1 MKKIPQ
7 KSSSRSEPL
16 CIFATLELIAKHLG
30 YDKTEEINDLGKRIV
45 KNSKKFLNKISSKK
59 SKKSEHKKKPVIY
72 LSYEEDKQVNKPF
85 VTFAFLVLLFAIYLE
100 FISGIPDIRSR
111 YFYQQ
116 GIFWAWARNSVW
128 PWASR
133 TPKIGKAIA

>member
-45 KNSKKFLNKISSKK
+45 KNSKKFLNKSSSKK
-59 SKKSEHKKKPVIY
+59 SKKTEHKKKDVVTR
-72 LSYEEDKQVNKPF
+72 EVKQVKKINKPF
-85 VTFAFLVLLFAIYLE
+85 VTFAFLVLLLAIYLE

-116 GIFWAWARNSVW
+116 GIFWAWAGSSDVG
-128 PWASR
+128 ASE
-133 TPKIGKAIA
+133 TP